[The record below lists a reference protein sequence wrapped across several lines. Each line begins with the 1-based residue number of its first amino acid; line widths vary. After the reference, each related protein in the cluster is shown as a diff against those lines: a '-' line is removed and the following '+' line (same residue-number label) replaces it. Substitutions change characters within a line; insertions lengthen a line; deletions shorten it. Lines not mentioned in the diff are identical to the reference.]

1 MDYAARRLCGCS
13 MANAVS
19 ALHFAEPAWLWGLV
33 FLAPVALWLLFST
46 QAAGNPRIRRYADA
60 ELLPHL
66 LQTHAAD
73 SRSQW
78 LQFGRWAALWSLIVI
93 AMAGPRWDFADV
105 QLFNPGSNL
114 VVLFDISR
122 SMEVAD
128 VQPRRLARA
137 RQEIEDLLDQNRGA
151 RVGLIAF
158 ASVSHVVSPITEDT
172 EGIRRL
178 LPALVPDLV
187 KLQGSRLSAAL
198 DRAGELLAS
207 QAPES
212 GKSILLISDGD
223 FAEQGL
229 EEHIRTLAAQ
239 GIRLHILGVGTP
251 EGGRVPMSNGKWL
264 YAGDRRPVISR
275 LNESYLQTLA
285 RQGDGIYQRAEF
297 RDGDTRAILS
307 RVEDFRAPQT
317 MAEGRTRVWHERFY
331 WLVGFG
337 LLLLLPWFRR
347 SAVREVRRG

>member
-1 MDYAARRLCGCS
+1 MV
-13 MANAVS
+13 NAVS
-19 ALHFAEPAWLWGLV
+19 ALHFAEPAWLWGLA
-33 FLAPVALWLLFST
+33 FLVPVAVWLLFST
-46 QAAGNPRIRRYADA
+46 HTTENPRMRRYADA

-66 LQTHAAD
+66 LQTHLPD

-78 LQFGRWAALWSLIVI
+78 RQFGRWAALWSLIVL
-93 AMAGPRWDFADV
+93 AMAGPRWDFKDV

-158 ASVSHVVSPITEDT
+158 ASLAHVVSPITEDT
-172 EGIRRL
+172 EGILRL

-187 KLQGSRLSAAL
+187 KLQGSRLSIAL

-229 EEHIRTLAAQ
+229 EERIRALAAR
-239 GIRLHILGVGTP
+239 GIRLHALGVGTP
-251 EGGRVPMSNGKWL
+251 EGGRVPLANGKWL
-264 YAGDRRPVISR
+264 YAGDGRPVISR
-275 LNESYLQTLA
+275 LNESYLQTLV
-285 RQGDGIYQRAEF
+285 RLGHGTYQRAEF
-297 RDGDTRAILS
+297 RARDTRAILS
-307 RVEDFRAPQT
+307 EVEDFTAPET
-317 MAEGRTRVWHERFY
+317 MGEGRTRIWQERFY